1 MVFRRTRRMILILP
15 VVLQGGLLDGQLA
28 VPPLLSQVAKLLD
41 GRIAGRLGQQAK
53 GIVGTYLDA
62 TDFHLQRVATMAPRK
77 GIRRHAQKLLNCV
90 LYGNW
95 WNGLLARR
103 VPLKNV
109 VLPFDDQFR
118 VAEAINGTQ
127 FEKLMCEVLEDRN
140 TVGTT
145 AVYAEPGVGKSVA
158 AMLAVLQTSTSETC
172 MSVIL
177 QGTFSVSLE
186 NFFRLQDASDAAS
199 VARAFFGL
207 LQEQGIRLQII
218 LDNMFDNGL
227 QTNGEDLMMLTRAA
241 HELGHHLIVIT
252 QSRERAEEVSDL
264 NGARTRLALQQQ
276 QDERVYRWSSE
287 QARSFLETL
296 EPKES
301 EQVIDKVLN
310 DTQVPDEFRLWKPS
324 DIREYL
330 TSGCKPKAPQPARPG
345 AKLKCSPCS
354 CFVENKGVCV
364 KCWLIHITKVPETD
378 FFSMCTLQGAS
389 KTQTKAVWVR
399 QLRQDCT
406 RQQTCHSS
414 RVDYLIAC
422 IGSRESAQE
431 DALKL
436 HPSPSPV

>member
-1 MVFRRTRRMILILP
+1 MVFRRTRRMILVLL
-15 VVLQGGLLDGQLA
+15 VVLQGGLLHGQLA
-28 VPPLLSQVAKLLD
+28 VPPFLSEVAKRLG
-41 GRIAGRLGQQAK
+41 GRIAGRLGQRTK
-53 GIVGTYLDA
+53 GIIATYLDA
-62 TDFHLQRVATMAPRK
+62 TDFRLQRVERMAPQK
-77 GIRRHAQKLLNCV
+77 GIRPHAEKLRNCV

-95 WNGLLARR
+95 WNRLLARR

-109 VLPFDDQFR
+109 VLPFDGQFK

-127 FEKLMCEVLEDRN
+127 FEKLMCEVLKDSN

-158 AMLAVLQTSTSETC
+158 AVLAVLQANTNESC
-172 MSVIL
+172 MTVIL
-177 QGTFSVSLE
+177 QGEFSL
-186 NFFRLQDASDAAS
+186 NLMKFFRLLDARDAPP

-218 LDNMFDNGL
+218 LDNTFDSGL
-227 QTNGEDLMMLTRAA
+227 QPDGARLMELTRAA

-252 QSRERAEEVSDL
+252 QSRERAQEVSDL

-296 EPKES
+296 EPNES

-330 TSGCKPKAPQPARPG
+330 TSGCKPKALQPARPG

-354 CFVENKGVCV
+354 CFVENNGVCV
-364 KCWLIHITKVPETD
+364 KCWLIHITKVPESD
-378 FFSMCTLQGAS
+378 FS
-389 KTQTKAVWVR
+389 
-399 QLRQDCT
+399 
-406 RQQTCHSS
+406 
-414 RVDYLIAC
+414 AC
-422 IGSRESAQE
+422 APCKVL
-431 DALKL
+431 LK
-436 HPSPSPV
+436 PRPKPFG

>member
-1 MVFRRTRRMILILP
+1 MLFRRTRRMVLVLL

-28 VPPLLSQVAKLLD
+28 VPPLLARVVQFIG
-41 GRIAGRLGQQAK
+41 GRIAGRLGQQTK
-53 GIVGTYLDA
+53 GIVATYLDA
-62 TDFHLQRVATMAPRK
+62 TDFRLQRVETMAPRK
-77 GIRRHAQKLLNCV
+77 GIRRHAKKLLNCV

-95 WNGLLARR
+95 WNRLLARR

-109 VLPFDDQFR
+109 VLPIDDGFQ

-127 FEKLMCEVLEDRN
+127 FEKFMCEVLKDSN

-145 AVYAEPGVGKSVA
+145 AVYAEPGVGKSIA
-158 AMLAVLQTSTSETC
+158 ALLAVLQTNTSETC
-172 MSVIL
+172 MTVIL
-177 QGTFSVSLE
+177 QGKFSVSLE
-186 NFFRLQDASDAAS
+186 NFFRLQDASDAAN

-207 LQEQGIRLQII
+207 LGKQGIRLQII

-252 QSRERAEEVSDL
+252 QSRERAQEVSDL
-264 NGARTRLALQQQ
+264 NGARTRLAPQQQ
-276 QDERVYRWSSE
+276 QDERTYRWSSE

-301 EQVIDKVLN
+301 EQVIDKLLD
-310 DTQVPDEFRLWKPS
+310 DTKVPDKFGLWKPS

-330 TSGCKPKAPQPARPG
+330 TSGRKPKARQPARPG

-378 FFSMCTLQGAS
+378 FSACAPCKVLLEPRPKPFGCANSERTAPAS
-389 KTQTKAVWVR
+389 IHAT
-399 QLRQDCT
+399 
-406 RQQTCHSS
+406 
-414 RVDYLIAC
+414 I
-422 IGSRESAQE
+422 QE
-431 DALKL
+431 
-436 HPSPSPV
+436 